1 MINAALHGIVEEEEH
16 CALGFVEAKLNREAG
31 VFELARQIGQGL
43 IEYVFGIRGAIVVT
57 VLVFTCVCLA
67 LAGWGNVLQ
76 EVREVEFFPNR
87 ASRGFAFFSLY
98 EPQIVSIPR
107 EWEW

>member
-43 IEYVFGIRGAIVVT
+43 IEYVFGIHGATIVAVR
-57 VLVFTCVCLA
+57 VLMC
-67 LAGWGNVLQ
+67 
-76 EVREVEFFPNR
+76 RESGTREAKFPEQSVDAR
-87 ASRGFAFFSLY
+87 EGRMPIGIRPSLT
-98 EPQIVSIPR
+98 SC
-107 EWEW
+107 